1 MSVWKYVT
9 AGCVV
14 ALSIMAMRKLSKV
27 YQVYKRGMALC
38 GGELKGKTA
47 IITGA
52 NCGIG
57 RATALE
63 LAKRQ
68 ARVILACRSEE
79 KGKAAISDIKRFTK
93 NGDLVYKHLDLES
106 LKSVREF
113 CSDIIENEPQLD
125 ILINNAA
132 VMNHPYV
139 QTEDKIEVNISV
151 NHFGPF
157 LLTNLLLELLK
168 KSSPSRIIFV
178 SSALHKYGTV
188 DLENFQNQQKKPYA
202 DSKLANV
209 YFARELAE
217 RLKNTEVAVHT
228 IHPGM
233 VNTELSRHSVP
244 QALNFIVNPI
254 KFLLLPSAIEGSQG
268 IVHLATANLGKDTG
282 KYYGKTGQEEKWPD
296 ISADTAVWKKLWDV
310 SEKITNL
317 NSQ

>member
-14 ALSIMAMRKLSKV
+14 TLSIMVMKKMSKV
-27 YQVYKRGMALC
+27 YQIYKRGMAAC
-38 GGELKGKTA
+38 AEELKYKTA
-47 IITGA
+47 IVTGA

-57 RATALE
+57 KATALE

-79 KGKAAISDIKRFTK
+79 KAIAAISDIRRFTS
-93 NGDLVYKHLDLES
+93 NGVLVYKHLDLES
-106 LKSVREF
+106 LKSVKDF
-113 CSDIIENEPQLD
+113 CNDITENEPKLD

-139 QTEDKIEVNISV
+139 QTKDKIEIHMCV

-157 LLTNLLLELLK
+157 LLTNLLLDLLK

-178 SSALHKYGTV
+178 SSALHKYGKV
-188 DLENFQNQQKKPYA
+188 DFKNFQNQQKKPYA

-217 RLKNTEVAVHT
+217 RLKNTQVAVHT
-228 IHPGM
+228 IHPEM
-233 VNTELSRHSVP
+233 VNTELSRYSVP
-244 QALNFIVNPI
+244 RTLNFIVNPL
-254 KFLLLPSAIEGSQG
+254 KFLLLPSATEGSQG
-268 IVHLATANLGKDTG
+268 IVHLATADLGKDTG

-296 ISADTAVWKKLWDV
+296 ISADPALWKKMWDI

-317 NSQ
+317 NS